1 MSYQLI
7 ADTLYREILI
17 ISVVLIIIL
26 LINNLV
32 LFKQK
37 LTSLFSL
44 MLLFGLAACVAELI
58 LDILDGNPQ
67 KTSLIYLVGGVF
79 TMLLLD
85 FTACLNRYFME
96 QFGIVMKKWQ
106 IFLFYVLPNIVIFV
120 LCITSPWTHLFLG
133 VDEEGFIVEYILYL
147 VLFDILEW
155 TYIAVAILLAVNYMI
170 TAPKKDKHLA
180 EMARSLV
187 IYAFLFPVVY
197 MLQIPLTGD
206 GRYDFVSVSLVL
218 AVPLVYL
225 TANINMH
232 ALLQSREKI
241 EAVEAEL
248 SVAAKI
254 QMDAMPIASPV
265 FEDHP
270 EISLKALMVTAKE
283 VGGDFYDYFFIDDD
297 RLCFL
302 IADVSGKGVPAAM
315 FMMTVKTMIRD
326 HAIMNGSTAEVFT
339 AVNVSLCENN
349 DVEMFATAWI
359 GILDTRT
366 KKLQYTNAGHN
377 YPVLFRQGQ
386 PPELLAKRH
395 GLFLAGME
403 ETTYRFD
410 ELMLN
415 PGDRLLLYTD
425 GVTEAQNTEKELY
438 ETRRLFATLEAD
450 NGKDCEDT
458 LKAVLDSVN
467 KFADGEP
474 QSDDITM
481 VMLEV

>member
-44 MLLFGLAACVAELI
+44 MLLFGLEACVAELI
-58 LDILDGNPQ
+58 LDILDGDPQ
-67 KTSLIYLVGGVF
+67 KTSLIYFVGGVF

-106 IFLFYVLPNIVIFV
+106 IFLFYVLPNIVISV
-120 LCITSPWTHLFLG
+120 LCITSPWTHLFFG

-147 VLFDILEW
+147 VLFEVLEW
-155 TYIAVAILLAVNYMI
+155 TYIAVAILLAANYII

-197 MLQIPLTGD
+197 MLQIPLSGD
-206 GRYDFVSVSLVL
+206 GRNDFVSVSLVL

-232 ALLQSREKI
+232 ALLKSREKI

-248 SVAAKI
+248 SVAAQI

-339 AVNVSLCENN
+339 SVNASLCENN

-366 KKLQYTNAGHN
+366 KELQYTNAGHN

-438 ETRRLFATLEAD
+438 ETRRLFATLEAY